1 MTFRAETGDRISKFD
16 IGRQDI
22 QSDTGVLSADF
33 QTAIGKMNGFL
44 RVARRNNVTSASRAG
59 SYTQRDVSGQ
69 FFLRLT
75 QSTQIFGLATATRTT
90 DEAGGGNTYW
100 QAGGGTQMQL
110 VAKGLWLRTEG
121 TISRNADLL
130 TRSFVPRESLS
141 VGVNGHIAQRTTVG
155 IDVYLDRA
163 ALINNDA
170 SPWATRSLVRVTQSL
185 STGSPFAPPTSS
197 GLFRTVPARA
207 FATVK
212 GMVYADWNGNG
223 LQDPGENPV
232 AHVPLRIEASGAVET
247 GKDGEF
253 IFRNV
258 PDGMHDVAIDAGS
271 LPIDFDA
278 PRIPRVQV
286 ALSGKDTKEV
296 AFGLIPLGRIHGAV
310 VRDLNGNGIADA
322 GEPSMDDAIVVL
334 DDGNRSERSKRGT
347 FAFEAVQSGEHS
359 VTLLTDSL
367 PEGAVISG
375 ATDSGSH
382 TRPRSHGDR
391 AAVSRVGDEARGGQK
406 GIRRQGACGAAGSGR
421 RPAARWRRAKTRRRD
436 RRDDGRRAPATIVS
450 ARKRP
455 RFHAT
460 DRRVRRSAAR
470 QEDGRRADGDGIRGL
485 CRRANG
491 QQSERSVSRP
501 CRQLRDA
508 RGRRACCG
516 GGDEGRRSEALDHAG
531 IGASARRDQRSC
543 RESATGMS

>member
-1 MTFRAETGDRISKFD
+1 
-16 IGRQDI
+16 
-22 QSDTGVLSADF
+22 
-33 QTAIGKMNGFL
+33 MNGFV

-59 SYTQRDVSGQ
+59 SYSQRDVSGQ

-130 TRSFVPRESLS
+130 TRSLVPRESLS

-185 STGSPFAPPTSS
+185 STGSPFTAPTSS
-197 GLFRTVPARA
+197 GPFRTVPARA

-258 PDGMHDVAIDAGS
+258 PDGMHDVSLDAGS

-334 DDGNRSERSKRGT
+334 DDGNRSERAKRGA

-375 ATDSGSH
+375 ATTQGATLGRDRMAIELRFLVSV
-382 TRPRSHGDR
+382 TRRAEVRKVFGGKEPVAPRTAAVVPRPGGVAPKPDAETATTIAAVRQPRSSARESDRAFTLQIAAFDDPLRARKMAGELTATGFAAYVVEPTANNPNAPYRVRVGSFATRVDAER
-391 AAVSRVGDEARGGQK
+391 AAVAVMKAVGQK
-406 GIRRQGACGAAGSGR
+406 PWI
-421 RPAARWRRAKTRRRD
+421 TR
-436 RRDDGRRAPATIVS
+436 
-450 ARKRP
+450 
-455 RFHAT
+455 
-460 DRRVRRSAAR
+460 
-470 QEDGRRADGDGIRGL
+470 E
-485 CRRANG
+485 
-491 QQSERSVSRP
+491 
-501 CRQLRDA
+501 
-508 RGRRACCG
+508 
-516 GGDEGRRSEALDHAG
+516 
-531 IGASARRDQRSC
+531 
-543 RESATGMS
+543 